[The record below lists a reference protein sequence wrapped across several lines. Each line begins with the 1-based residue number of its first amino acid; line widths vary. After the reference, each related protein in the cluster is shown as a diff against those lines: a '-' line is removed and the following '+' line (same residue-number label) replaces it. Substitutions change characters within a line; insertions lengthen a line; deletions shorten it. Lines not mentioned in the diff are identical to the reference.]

1 MEVTMYYP
9 VPSPVI
15 EFLVLGMV
23 GQKASYGYD
32 ICQQLRQLTPIKE
45 STLYP
50 ILKKME
56 LNGWLSTYTEA
67 HQGRQRKYYQPTEKG
82 YEQLLFL
89 EKEWLRYSVA
99 ILALAKGETK

>member
-1 MEVTMYYP
+1 
-9 VPSPVI
+9 
-15 EFLVLGMV
+15 
-23 GQKASYGYD
+23 
-32 ICQQLRQLTPIKE
+32 
-45 STLYP
+45 
-50 ILKKME
+50 ME

-89 EKEWLRYSVA
+89 EKEWLRYSAA